1 MKLPPKLHTSSM
13 LSFHLMWKSFRMRY
27 IAFKHQ
33 GFESSLDES
42 LLRSILYPNCPQF
55 SPSCFPNF
63 HKYLTILNEKR
74 TYIIFKKK
82 SKAFLSAKPFKL
94 TQKKFYAPK
103 PTKGFFIIPTFINK
117 QETFFFLSNWNEI
130 TFLPYSKQHETDEF
144 VFQKKKKNS
153 IFIIG

>member
-1 MKLPPKLHTSSM
+1 
-13 LSFHLMWKSFRMRY
+13 MRY

-94 TQKKFYAPK
+94 TQKKIYAPK
-103 PTKGFFIIPTFINK
+103 PTKGFLSFQLSLTSRK
-117 QETFFFLSNWNEI
+117 LFFFSSLIETKSRFCLIQNNMKQMSL
-130 TFLPYSKQHETDEF
+130 FSKR
-144 VFQKKKKNS
+144 KKKFDFHYWLKRTKEIS
-153 IFIIG
+153 IHF